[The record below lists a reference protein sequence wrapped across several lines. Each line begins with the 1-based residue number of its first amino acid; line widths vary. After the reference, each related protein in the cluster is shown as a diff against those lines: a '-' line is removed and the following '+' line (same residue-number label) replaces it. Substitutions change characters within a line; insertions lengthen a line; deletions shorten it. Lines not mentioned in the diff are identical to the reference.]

1 MSVYTQTVYKLQKG
15 TRYRVTKFLHKSMN
29 YGSHSEIAY
38 KMVEALVLIF
48 CSPQLVV
55 AFLHPGFRVLVEP
68 GLAQWF
74 VD

>member
-1 MSVYTQTVYKLQKG
+1 MLRMQVHSEEDVRMIGVSVVY
-15 TRYRVTKFLHKSMN
+15 VFE
-29 YGSHSEIAY
+29 SHSEIAY

>member
-1 MSVYTQTVYKLQKG
+1 MLRMQVHSEEDVRMTGVSVVY
-15 TRYRVTKFLHKSMN
+15 VF
-29 YGSHSEIAY
+29 GSHSEIAY

-55 AFLHPGFRVLVEP
+55 AFLHPGFHALVEP

>member
-1 MSVYTQTVYKLQKG
+1 MLRMQVHSEEDVHMIGVSVVY
-15 TRYRVTKFLHKSMN
+15 VF
-29 YGSHSEIAY
+29 GSHSEIAY